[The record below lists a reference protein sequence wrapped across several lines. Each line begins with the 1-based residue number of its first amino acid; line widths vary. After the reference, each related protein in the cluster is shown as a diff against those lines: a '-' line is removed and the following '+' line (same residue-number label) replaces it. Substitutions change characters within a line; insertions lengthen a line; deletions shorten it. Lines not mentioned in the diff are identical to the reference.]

1 MKLVR
6 YRTFALAASLS
17 LTLAVAYGKEGAD
30 QYPYGA
36 ENWLTGALPPP
47 GTYFVNYLGYYS
59 GQLRND
65 SGNKVNLDGSA
76 PSVRAAFDALRFVEI
91 THVKIFGAQ
100 WGMQVIAPFV
110 DQSVNLGGTRGRIAQ
125 GDVDVDPFLLG
136 WHGESWHA
144 IAAMDTLLPTGSYD
158 KNDARVSIGSNYYSF
173 EPIFAFTFLPSSGWE
188 TSAKLMYNTKTT
200 NPATSYHSGDE
211 FHMDY
216 VAGKHIGRWSVGASG
231 YFMEQL
237 TNDTVNGSVATA
249 VPGFW
254 GAGREGRVL
263 GIGPSVT
270 YRNRRHMEF
279 IAQWQEEVL
288 VRNRFGGNK
297 LWFKMII
304 PL

>member
-1 MKLVR
+1 MKFLR
-6 YRTFALAASLS
+6 YGIFTLAVG

-47 GTYFVNYLGYYS
+47 GTYFVNYFGYYS

-65 SGNKVNLDGSA
+65 SGYKVNLEGSA
-76 PSVRAAFDALRFVEI
+76 PSVKAVFDALRFVQI
-91 THVKIFGAQ
+91 THVKILGAQ

-110 DQSVNLGGTRGRIAQ
+110 YQSVDLGGTRSRFGQ
-125 GDVDVDPFLLG
+125 GDIDVDPFLLA

-144 IAAMDTLLPTGSYD
+144 IAAMDTLIPTGHYD
-158 KNDARVSIGSNYYSF
+158 QNDARVSIGANYYSF
-173 EPIFAFTFLPSSGWE
+173 EPILAFSFLPPSGWE

-200 NPATSYHSGDE
+200 NPATNYHSGDE

-216 VAGKHIGRWSVGASG
+216 VAGKHFGPWSFGASG

-237 TNDTVNGSVATA
+237 TNDTVNGLIAPA
-249 VPGFW
+249 VDGFW

-263 GIGPSVT
+263 AVGPSVT
-270 YRNRRHMEF
+270 YRNKRHMEF
-279 IAQWQEEVL
+279 IAQWQEEML

-297 LWFKMII
+297 LWFKIII